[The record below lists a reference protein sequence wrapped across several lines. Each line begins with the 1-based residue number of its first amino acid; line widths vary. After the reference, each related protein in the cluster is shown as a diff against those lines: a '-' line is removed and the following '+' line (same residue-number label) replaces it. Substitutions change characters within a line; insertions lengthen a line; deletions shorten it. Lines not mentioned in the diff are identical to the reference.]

1 MSVLAHAIGARQ
13 RGAAIVLALSVVAL
27 AALAASAIMVSQS
40 VWIRQIELSTGRT
53 QGRFIIQAGL
63 DWARAVLDHDRR
75 TSSVDHLGEPWATRL
90 APIPVE
96 EGTLGGYLDDQQ
108 ARFNLNNLLRDGA
121 VDRAQLA
128 AFRRLLS
135 VLGLQPALG
144 DRLAD
149 WMDIGGR
156 PLVDVSELALLDCFD
171 AGIRA
176 RLSPFVT
183 VLPPSTAVNV
193 NTAAPEVL
201 AAVIDGMSL
210 DEARSLVAQR
220 ERAYFRSTAEF
231 LDRLPQDAA
240 GSSAGISVSSEYF
253 MATIYADFGGAH
265 ARGLAL
271 LSRDELGG
279 WPAIVWRKYL

>member
-1 MSVLAHAIGARQ
+1 MSARE

-27 AALAASAIMVSQS
+27 AALAASAIMVSQG
-40 VWIRQIELSTGRT
+40 VWIRQIELSAGRT
-53 QGRFIIQAGL
+53 QGQLIIQAGV

-90 APIPVE
+90 AAIPVE
-96 EGTLGGYLDDQQ
+96 NGSIAGYLEDEQ
-108 ARFNLNNLLRDGA
+108 ARFNLNNLLTDGA
-121 VDRAQLA
+121 IDRSQLA

-135 VLGLQPALG
+135 ILGLQPALG

-149 WMDIGGR
+149 WMEIGGR
-156 PLVDVSELALLDCFD
+156 PLVDVSELALLDCF
-171 AGIRA
+171 GESTRA
-176 RLSPFVT
+176 RLSPFIT
-183 VLPPSTAVNV
+183 VLPHSTVVNV

-201 AAVIDGMSL
+201 AAAIEGLSL
-210 DEARSLVAQR
+210 DEARALVAQR
-220 ERAYFRSTAEF
+220 ERAYFRSTSEF
-231 LDRLPQDAA
+231 LDQLPRNLGPPA
-240 GSSAGISVSSEYF
+240 GGISVGSQYF

-271 LSRDELGG
+271 LARDELGG

>member
-1 MSVLAHAIGARQ
+1 MRARE

-27 AALAASAIMVSQS
+27 AALAASAMMVTQG

-53 QGRFIIQAGL
+53 QGQFIIQAGL
-63 DWARAVLDHDRR
+63 DWARAVLDHDQR

-90 APIPVE
+90 AAIAVE
-96 EGTLGGYLDDQQ
+96 NGSLGGYLEDQQ
-108 ARFNLNNLLRDGA
+108 ARFNLNNLLNGGV

-135 VLGLQPALG
+135 ILGLQPALG

-149 WMDIGGR
+149 WMEIGGR

-171 AGIRA
+171 EGTRA
-176 RLSPFVT
+176 RLAPFIT
-183 VLPPSTAVNV
+183 VLPRSTVVNV

-201 AAVIDGMSL
+201 AAVIADLSL
-210 DEARSLVAQR
+210 DEARALVSQR

-231 LDRLPQDAA
+231 RERLPKDLAA
-240 GSSAGISVSSEYF
+240 SAAGISVASEYF
-253 MATIYADFGGAH
+253 MATVYADFSGAH

-271 LSRDELGG
+271 LSRDEFGG
-279 WPAIVWRKYL
+279 WPAIVWRRYL